1 MPKNNQTQEERM
13 QMINEVFDNFDKDKG
28 GYIDSRELASVLRA
42 LGRGKDQKEI
52 DEFMEKVD
60 KNKNGRIERQEFMD
74 AMNEMYYVPQTTVEE
89 VVEAFKIFDKNSD
102 DLISIDELREVMTI
116 LGQYVWNET
125 PSDEEIVQ
133 MIKDAD
139 EDFDGYLNFS
149 EFLKKI
155 QSIH

>member
-1 MPKNNQTQEERM
+1 MPKNNQTQEGRM

-74 AMNEMYYVPQTTVEE
+74 AMNEMYSVPQTTVEE
-89 VVEAFKIFDKNSD
+89 VVEAFKIFDKDNSGK
-102 DLISIDELREVMTI
+102 ISLDEMKTI
-116 LGQYVWNET
+116 LLKFTDDFNEEEV
-125 PSDEEIVQ
+125 EEIFHL
-133 MIKDAD
+133 IDTDNSGEISYA
-139 EDFDGYLNFS
+139 
-149 EFLKKI
+149 EFAEVWKF
-155 QSIH
+155 Q

>member
-13 QMINEVFDNFDKDKG
+13 QMINEVFDNFDKGKG

-74 AMNEMYYVPQTTVEE
+74 AMNEMYSVPQTTVEE
-89 VVEAFKIFDKNSD
+89 VVEAFKIFDKDNSGK
-102 DLISIDELREVMTI
+102 ISLDEMKTI
-116 LGQYVWNET
+116 LLKFTDDFNEEEV
-125 PSDEEIVQ
+125 EEIFHL
-133 MIKDAD
+133 IDTDNSGEISYA
-139 EDFDGYLNFS
+139 
-149 EFLKKI
+149 EFAEVWKF
-155 QSIH
+155 Q

>member
-52 DEFMEKVD
+52 DEFREKVD

-74 AMNEMYYVPQTTVEE
+74 AMNEMYSVPQTTVEE
-89 VVEAFKIFDKNSD
+89 VVEAFKIFDKDNSGK
-102 DLISIDELREVMTI
+102 ISLDEMKTI
-116 LGQYVWNET
+116 LLKFTDDFNEEEV
-125 PSDEEIVQ
+125 EEIFHL
-133 MIKDAD
+133 IDTDNSGEISYA
-139 EDFDGYLNFS
+139 
-149 EFLKKI
+149 EFAEVWKF
-155 QSIH
+155 Q

>member
-74 AMNEMYYVPQTTVEE
+74 AMNEMYSVPQTTVEE
-89 VVEAFKIFDKNSD
+89 VVEAFKIFDKDNSGK
-102 DLISIDELREVMTI
+102 ISRDEMKTI
-116 LGQYVWNET
+116 LLKFTDDFNEEEV
-125 PSDEEIVQ
+125 EEIFHL
-133 MIKDAD
+133 IDTDNSGEISYA
-139 EDFDGYLNFS
+139 
-149 EFLKKI
+149 EFAEVWKF
-155 QSIH
+155 Q

>member
-1 MPKNNQTQEERM
+1 MPKNNQTLEERM

-74 AMNEMYYVPQTTVEE
+74 AMNEMYSVPQTTVEE
-89 VVEAFKIFDKNSD
+89 VVEAFKIFDKDNSGK
-102 DLISIDELREVMTI
+102 ISLDEMKTI
-116 LGQYVWNET
+116 LLKFTDDFNEEEV
-125 PSDEEIVQ
+125 EEIFHL
-133 MIKDAD
+133 IDTDNSGEISYA
-139 EDFDGYLNFS
+139 
-149 EFLKKI
+149 EFAEVWKF
-155 QSIH
+155 Q

>member
-1 MPKNNQTQEERM
+1 MPKNNQMQEERM

-74 AMNEMYYVPQTTVEE
+74 AMNEMYSVPQTTVEE
-89 VVEAFKIFDKNSD
+89 VVEAFKIFDKDNSGK
-102 DLISIDELREVMTI
+102 ISLDEMKTI
-116 LGQYVWNET
+116 LLKFTDDFNEEEV
-125 PSDEEIVQ
+125 EEIFHL
-133 MIKDAD
+133 IDTDNSGEISYA
-139 EDFDGYLNFS
+139 
-149 EFLKKI
+149 EFAEVWKF
-155 QSIH
+155 Q

>member
-52 DEFMEKVD
+52 DEFMEKVE

-74 AMNEMYYVPQTTVEE
+74 AMNEMYSVPQTTVEE
-89 VVEAFKIFDKNSD
+89 VVEAFKIFDKDNSGK
-102 DLISIDELREVMTI
+102 ISLDEMKTI
-116 LGQYVWNET
+116 LLKFTDDFNEEEV
-125 PSDEEIVQ
+125 EEIFHL
-133 MIKDAD
+133 IDTDNSGEISYA
-139 EDFDGYLNFS
+139 
-149 EFLKKI
+149 EFAEVWKF
-155 QSIH
+155 Q

>member
-13 QMINEVFDNFDKDKG
+13 QMIKEVFDNFDKDKG

-74 AMNEMYYVPQTTVEE
+74 AMNEMYSVPQTTVEE
-89 VVEAFKIFDKNSD
+89 VVEAFKIFDKDNSGK
-102 DLISIDELREVMTI
+102 ISLDEMKTI
-116 LGQYVWNET
+116 LLKFTDDFNEEEV
-125 PSDEEIVQ
+125 EEIFHL
-133 MIKDAD
+133 IDTDNSGEISYA
-139 EDFDGYLNFS
+139 
-149 EFLKKI
+149 EFAEVWKF
-155 QSIH
+155 Q

>member
-74 AMNEMYYVPQTTVEE
+74 AMNEMYSVPQTTVEE
-89 VVEAFKIFDKNSD
+89 VVEAFKIFDKDNSGK
-102 DLISIDELREVMTI
+102 ISLDEMKTI
-116 LGQYVWNET
+116 LLKFTDDFNEEEV
-125 PSDEEIVQ
+125 EEIFHL
-133 MIKDAD
+133 IDTDKSGEISYA
-139 EDFDGYLNFS
+139 
-149 EFLKKI
+149 EFAEVWKF
-155 QSIH
+155 Q

>member
-60 KNKNGRIERQEFMD
+60 KNKNVFRSSD
-74 AMNEMYYVPQTTVEE
+74 
-89 VVEAFKIFDKNSD
+89 NSRR
-102 DLISIDELREVMTI
+102 SC
-116 LGQYVWNET
+116 
-125 PSDEEIVQ
+125 
-133 MIKDAD
+133 
-139 EDFDGYLNFS
+139 
-149 EFLKKI
+149 
-155 QSIH
+155 